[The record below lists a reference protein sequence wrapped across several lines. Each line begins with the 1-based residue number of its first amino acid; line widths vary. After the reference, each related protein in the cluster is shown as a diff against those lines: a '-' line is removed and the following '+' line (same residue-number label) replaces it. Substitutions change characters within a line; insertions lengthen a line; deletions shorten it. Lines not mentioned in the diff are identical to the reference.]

1 MEKDQPLAREIL
13 RLCET
18 LFDITQVAS
27 TMVLEGKIVAEDSR
41 ALFGTCLALAQR
53 FDAENPKI
61 EGDYMLRIEE
71 FAAKQ
76 LTEYY
81 ERTKL

>member
-1 MEKDQPLAREIL
+1 MENNQPLAREIL

-27 TMVLEGKIVAEDSR
+27 TMALEGKIIAEDSR
-41 ALFGTCLALAQR
+41 DLFGTCLALAQQ
-53 FDAENPKI
+53 FESENPKI

-71 FAAKQ
+71 FATKQ
-76 LTEYY
+76 LTEHY